1 MVFWI
6 WVPVISCSHVK
17 STNWVKSV
25 CSQMVDFSLFFRLIQ
40 NLVRFGNHRNRS
52 GEKVSKFLNLGV
64 FGTRIFVFEDFREM
78 GQMGLVQKI
87 SNLRVHDISSY
98 WGIMD
103 DCVWIWGFWDF
114 VSWSLWGIKWISQT
128 GWWER
133 HWLIDWFERVNGRKR
148 SNRRVF
154 FFFFSSPSQKWRR
167 DREREA
173 GSTLDSTVGA
183 KLVIESY
190 QRIIFLSCI

>member
-1 MVFWI
+1 M
-6 WVPVISCSHVK
+6 ISSSHVK

-64 FGTRIFVFEDFREM
+64 CGTRIFVFEDFREM

-98 WGIMD
+98 
-103 DCVWIWGFWDF
+103 
-114 VSWSLWGIKWISQT
+114 
-128 GWWER
+128 
-133 HWLIDWFERVNGRKR
+133 
-148 SNRRVF
+148 
-154 FFFFSSPSQKWRR
+154 
-167 DREREA
+167 
-173 GSTLDSTVGA
+173 
-183 KLVIESY
+183 
-190 QRIIFLSCI
+190 